1 MPLSDFLK
9 EFGLDPELINR
20 DREISTGLAKAHENI
35 SRDIPDRDADRR
47 FVHVMASATEYRRAG
62 AHSVLLSDRKT
73 AVDMFR
79 RAGRLYAR
87 ERRPYALM
95 MFSCSEEDLGSVM
108 ASAHDFGSGEGIDRT
123 QLSYLLL
130 ASAAG
135 REDRDRQTFKRIGN
149 GLVSSQTAPIGV
161 LGIPIGAYLDL
172 ANTLAFDEPAP
183 QRMSEMIL
191 PFLVPYST
199 AIRRCMQDRYH
210 WERMAFPF
218 HPAEP
223 DVLGVLFCVEA
234 ALRWRQQPSLLRVLE
249 GIPLGEVP
257 TDLLYNAILERFEGG
272 QHPLRQH

>member
-1 MPLSDFLK
+1 MPLSNFLK
-9 EFGLDPELINR
+9 EFGLDQELISR
-20 DREISTGLAKAHENI
+20 DREMSAGLAKAHENI
-35 SRDIPDRDADRR
+35 SRDIPNRDADRR

-62 AHSVLLSDRKT
+62 AHSVLLSDRK
-73 AVDMFR
+73 AAIEMFR

-87 ERRPYALM
+87 AGQPYAVM

-108 ASAHDFGSGEGIDRT
+108 ASAHDFGSGEGIDGT

-135 REDRDRQTFKRIGN
+135 GEDRDREICKRIGN
-149 GLVSSQTAPIGV
+149 GLSSSQTAPIGV

-172 ANTLAFDEPAP
+172 ANTLAFDERAP
-183 QRMSEMIL
+183 QRMSEMLL

-234 ALRWRQQPSLLRVLE
+234 TLRWRQQPSLLRLLE
-249 GIPLGEVP
+249 GMPLGEVP
-257 TDLLYNAILERFEGG
+257 TNLLYNAILERFDGG
-272 QHPLRQH
+272 QH

>member
-1 MPLSDFLK
+1 MPLSNFLK
-9 EFGLDPELINR
+9 EISLDPELISR
-20 DREISTGLAKAHENI
+20 DREMSTGLAKAHENI
-35 SRDIPDRDADRR
+35 YRELSDRDADTR
-47 FVHVMASATEYRRAG
+47 FLHAMASATEYRRAG
-62 AHSVLLSDRKT
+62 AHSILLSDRK
-73 AVDMFR
+73 AAIDMFR
-79 RAGRLYAR
+79 QAGRLHAR
-87 ERRPYALM
+87 ERRPYALL
-95 MFSCSEEDLGSVM
+95 MFSCSEEDLGSLM
-108 ASAHDFGSGEGIDRT
+108 ASAHDFGFGEAIDRT

-135 REDRDRQTFKRIGN
+135 SEDRDRETFKRIGN
-149 GLVSSQTAPIGV
+149 QLASSQTAPIGV

-183 QRMSEMIL
+183 QRISEMLL

-199 AIRRCMQDRYH
+199 AIRRCMQDKYH

-249 GIPLGEVP
+249 GMPLGEVS
-257 TDLLYNAILERFEGG
+257 TNLLYNAILERFEDGP
-272 QHPLRQH
+272 QLRRH